1 MNEIADEDLA
11 RAAAQ
16 GSLVAFETLLK
27 RHSGPLLL
35 FCRHVLRDADAAED
49 VVQETFL
56 RLHLHLPR
64 YDASRRFSSWI
75 TSIAHNLCRD
85 ALRLRGRE
93 RPVGDPDAAPSTPAA
108 DPRAEQI
115 QDQVARLPAKHRAIL
130 FQKFRLGMNAPE
142 IGESLGLTAAD
153 VRTSLHRVLKVLK
166 RSYVR

>member
-16 GSLVAFETLLK
+16 GNLAAFETLLK
-27 RHSGPLLL
+27 RYSGPLLL
-35 FCRHVLRDADAAED
+35 FCRHVLRDSVAAED

-56 RLHLHLPR
+56 RLHVHLPR
-64 YDASRRFSSWI
+64 YDASRQFSSWI

-85 ALRLRGRE
+85 ALRHRGRE
-93 RPVGDPDAAPSTPAA
+93 HPVGDLDPALSTPAA
-108 DPRAEQI
+108 DPRGEQI

-130 FQKFRLGMNAPE
+130 FQKFRLGMNSSE
-142 IGESLGLTAAD
+142 IGESLGLSAAD